1 LLLALRRSVA
11 LAAKKSKRGFAAE
24 KPKKHTEVEVL
35 EAQAGAQK
43 RDFTGWLFH
52 LVSWG

>member
-1 LLLALRRSVA
+1 MA

-35 EAQAGAQK
+35 EAQAGAK
-43 RDFTGWLFH
+43 KETPLDGCFILF
-52 LVSWG
+52 LGVDIGFEMV